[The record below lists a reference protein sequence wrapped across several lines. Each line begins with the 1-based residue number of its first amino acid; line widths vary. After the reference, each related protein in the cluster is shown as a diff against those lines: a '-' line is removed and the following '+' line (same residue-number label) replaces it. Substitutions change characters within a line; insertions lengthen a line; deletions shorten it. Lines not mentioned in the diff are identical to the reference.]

1 MPESLI
7 LFDDARYRVL
17 KISES
22 SLYPDSK
29 FLLITTPYTTITLM
43 AFLKIITLTA
53 LLHGEELIDSKT
65 TL

>member
-43 AFLKIITLTA
+43 AF
-53 LLHGEELIDSKT
+53 
-65 TL
+65 